1 MVASFNKPLE
11 IKKERKQQIL
21 PETGLR
27 SDSEWKGFKLDLKDE
42 QTDEDGEHKRGCA
55 MKQRDCE
62 MGKGWDLGGQAELNW
77 SSARGGKIVR
87 NIVSAGAP
95 QTCLK

>member
-1 MVASFNKPLE
+1 
-11 IKKERKQQIL
+11 
-21 PETGLR
+21 
-27 SDSEWKGFKLDLKDE
+27 
-42 QTDEDGEHKRGCA
+42 

-87 NIVSAGAP
+87 NLGSAGAP